1 MISRDCS
8 LSALGALWMREI
20 LQGDRV
26 ALTLSLLG
34 DGDGVEFSAIS
45 QLLMTRFLPN
55 YWNPIFWGTQTFL
68 GQAILKI
75 ISQL

>member
-20 LQGDRV
+20 SQGYRV

-34 DGDGVEFSAIS
+34 DGDGVEFSTIKNFGMGGTGPHGGDNP
-45 QLLMTRFLPN
+45 LMGGGP
-55 YWNPIFWGTQTFL
+55 PHPPHI
-68 GQAILKI
+68 GQP
-75 ISQL
+75 